1 MYILKVK
8 LGTLKANFINVEL
21 NQFQQEWFDEHTVHM
36 MSVLYYIQDGQ
47 KNYSDMSLITS
58 LWYIEIITIK
68 KVRKPG
74 LRGWRDFP
82 KLSYMRM
89 W

>member
-21 NQFQQEWFDEHTVHM
+21 NQFQQEWFNEHTVHM
-36 MSVLYYIQDGQ
+36 MSVLYYIQ

-74 LRGWRDFP
+74 LRG
-82 KLSYMRM
+82 
-89 W
+89 